1 MRIHIPLLSYNALT
15 AGQKLTPPSSD
26 SLGEFLEHPPSM
38 TLEQP
43 VIADDGDRSA
53 RGPHCGLLLLILLL
67 LSPTLVTAQTPI
79 DSVTPAASV
88 PGLTLEQAI
97 QTGLANNPAIRR
109 AIFGME
115 DGDEQVRLAWA
126 AVMPEV
132 TSSVQYTRNIEI
144 PVTFAPARIF
154 DPTAPPDALIPLQF
168 GTDNN
173 WQGGFTVSQNL
184 FKGEAIVG
192 ISTAELYR
200 TAQRNVHRATSQQ
213 VVTQIRTAYYGVL
226 LATENYRVLETSI
239 RRLEQLLEENEIRR
253 KAGLAD
259 DYDVL
264 RIRVQLGNQRPELI
278 AARNRI
284 DQAHRQLNLLLGVD
298 AETRFRP
305 MGNLLDYEIAMSSQA
320 DSANRELA
328 RIDRLSGAMP
338 AIDEEVP
345 FDMRGDVQ
353 ALQTQIALRDK
364 QLTAF
369 RSRFLPTL
377 SATYNLAWTSAQPGS
392 PSFFED
398 AVRFQTFGVNVSLPL
413 FQGFQRM
420 SDLNRVKIEQN
431 SLRTDLDE
439 TLDRARADLLDLVD
453 ELQRI
458 YDSVAP
464 RQLAQEQAAE
474 GYRIATR
481 RLQTGVGSQ
490 LELTDAELQ
499 VRQAEFQYVQLV
511 HDYLSVRARLDY
523 AIGTVPL
530 IDTAD

>member
-1 MRIHIPLLSYNALT
+1 MRTSLPFFPYHALT
-15 AGQKLTPPSSD
+15 DGQ
-26 SLGEFLEHPPSM
+26 F
-38 TLEQP
+38 
-43 VIADDGDRSA
+43 
-53 RGPHCGLLLLILLL
+53 
-67 LSPTLVTAQTPI
+67 PTDPALVTPTDESKEIHRFMVHPSTGESPAGHHSVRFAFLASVLVLLFTATALSTAAQPSLPSEPT
-79 DSVTPAASV
+79 V

-109 AIFGME
+109 AVYGIQ

-126 AVMPEV
+126 AVMPDV
-132 TSSVQYTRNIEI
+132 SSSIQYTRNIEI

-154 DPTAPPDALIPLQF
+154 DPTAPPDALVPLQF

-173 WQGGFTVSQNL
+173 WQGGFTVTQNL

-200 TAQRNVHRATSQQ
+200 AAQQNAYRATSQQ
-213 VVTQIRTAYYGVL
+213 VVTQIRTAYYAVL
-226 LATENYRVLETSI
+226 LAAENYRVLETSI
-239 RRLEQLLEENEIRR
+239 RRLEQLLAENEIRR
-253 KAGLAD
+253 RAGLAD

-264 RIRVQLGNQRPELI
+264 RIRVQLGNQRPQLI

-284 DQAHRQLNLLLGVD
+284 EQAHRQLNLLLGMD
-298 AETRFRP
+298 SEMRFDLS
-305 MGNLLDYEIAMSSQA
+305 GNLLDYEIAMPSQA
-320 DSANRELA
+320 DPANGNLA
-328 RIDRLSGAMP
+328 RIDQLSGSMP
-338 AIDEEVP
+338 AVEDSVSFEL
-345 FDMRGDVQ
+345 RGDVNV
-353 ALQTQIALRDK
+353 LQTQIALRDK

-369 RSRFLPTL
+369 RSRYLPTL
-377 SATYNLAWTSAQPGS
+377 SATYNLAWTSAQPGN

-398 AVRFQTFGVNVSLPL
+398 AVRFQTLGVNMSLPL

-420 SDLNRVKIEQN
+420 SDINRVKIEQN

-439 TLDRARADLLDLVD
+439 TLDRARADLLDLLD

-464 RQLAQEQAAE
+464 RQLALEQARE

-481 RLQTGVGSQ
+481 RLETGVGSQ

-499 VRQAEFQYVQLV
+499 IREAEFQYVQLV
-511 HDYLSVRARLDY
+511 HDYLSVRARLDF
-523 AIGTVPL
+523 ALGLVPL
-530 IDTAD
+530 IDSAG